1 MVDEGGELR
10 ALVQAQPIAALGT
23 LHAGD
28 DGIEPFVSMVPVAW
42 RPASA
47 QALIHVS
54 RLAPHTRDLL
64 AASRVSLMLVAPR
77 QPGDNPLALARLSLQ
92 CSARPLSPGSD
103 EAAEARAIYLA
114 RFPEAEQTVVLE
126 DFFFVCLQPR
136 SARHV
141 AGFGRAR
148 HLTAQALA
156 AALAA

>member
-92 CSARPLSPGSD
+92 PRSGSYPVAGSPGGGGGGPTTG
-103 EAAEARAIYLA
+103 AI
-114 RFPEAEQTVVLE
+114 
-126 DFFFVCLQPR
+126 R
-136 SARHV
+136 S
-141 AGFGRAR
+141 
-148 HLTAQALA
+148 LM
-156 AALAA
+156 